1 VNDPILET
9 RAVTRTFSSGG
20 EPVHSLRGVDLRVKP
35 GELVAIM
42 GASGS
47 GKSTLLHILAGLDR
61 PTSGEVWLQG
71 TRLDDRS
78 ETALAVSRRR
88 HVGVVF
94 QSFNLVSNLTVADNI
109 ELPALLA
116 GASAGDARRRR
127 QELLDRL
134 GITEKAKQAP
144 ARLSGGQQQ
153 RVALARALV
162 NKPTVLLAD
171 EPTGNLDTATTRDV
185 LALLCECNAEGQ
197 AIVLVTH
204 DSRVASIASRVLT
217 MTDGLISNE
226 TQLAEPRDSRES
238 LRHVMRVEA

>member
-1 VNDPILET
+1 MNDPILEA
-9 RAVTRTFSSGG
+9 RAVIRTFSSGG
-20 EPVHSLRGVDLRVKP
+20 EPVHSLRGVDLRVAP

-61 PTSGEVWLQG
+61 PTSGEVWLEA
-71 TRLDDRS
+71 TRLDNRS
-78 ETALAVSRRR
+78 ETALAVLRRR
-88 HVGVVF
+88 RVGVVF
-94 QSFNLVSNLTVADNI
+94 QSFNLVSNLTVADNV

-116 GASAGDARRRR
+116 GASAGEARRRR
-127 QELLDRL
+127 QELLERL
-134 GITEKAKQAP
+134 GITDKAKQAP

-217 MTDGLISNE
+217 MTDGLISDE
-226 TQLAEPRDSRES
+226 TVLGEPRDSRES